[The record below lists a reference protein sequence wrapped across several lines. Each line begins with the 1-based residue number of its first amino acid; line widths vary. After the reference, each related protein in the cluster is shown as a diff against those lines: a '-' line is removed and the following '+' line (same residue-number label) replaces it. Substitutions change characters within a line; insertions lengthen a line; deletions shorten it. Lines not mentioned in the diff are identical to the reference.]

1 MNFLKRCWAE
11 IDLDALD
18 FNLESIKAQCPDKEV
33 VAVVKANAYG
43 HSDVICAKEYYR
55 LGVRRFAVSNFHEAQ
70 RIREIIGDNKCFLLV
85 FGYIPEEHFPDILR
99 LNLTATAGSV
109 EFAERL
115 DRFAAEQGAKIAVNI
130 AADTGMSRVGV
141 RTAEEINRIAA
152 LKNIE
157 ITGMYSHF
165 SVGDMTDDDNV
176 DFTRRQYEKI
186 LRLAKDM
193 NVPLHFHNSG
203 GIAFHADMQAD
214 WMRPGLILYG
224 LSPNTAVENPVPLK
238 QVMTLKSV
246 IDQLKV
252 IPKGTDI
259 GYGRTYTT
267 DNEQIIA
274 LVPAG
279 YADGYSRLL
288 SNKGFAAVNGV
299 LCPIRGRVCMDQMMI
314 DVTAANAKIG
324 DEVKLYSGDFKETSL
339 DHIAD
344 VIGTISNEVI
354 CGVSSR
360 VPRVAVRKGKIAEI
374 VNERQLQKI

>member
-33 VAVVKANAYG
+33 IAVVKANAYG

-55 LGVRRFAVSNFHEAQ
+55 LGIRRFAVSNFHEAE
-70 RIREIIGDNKCFLLV
+70 RIREIIGDNECFLLV

-99 LNLTATAGSV
+99 LNLTVTAGSV
-109 EFAERL
+109 EFAVRL
-115 DRFAAEQGAKIAVNI
+115 DGFAAENNVKIAVNI
-130 AADTGMSRVGV
+130 AVDTGMSRVGV
-141 RTAEEINRIAA
+141 RTAEEISEIAA
-152 LKNIE
+152 LNNLE
-157 ITGMYSHF
+157 VTGMYSHF
-165 SVGDMTDDDNV
+165 SVGDMTDGDNI
-176 DFTRRQYEKI
+176 DFTRKQYEKI
-186 LRLAKDM
+186 SQLAKNM

-224 LSPNTAVENPVPLK
+224 LSPNTGVENPVALK

-252 IPKGTDI
+252 IPKGVDI

-267 DNEQIIA
+267 DSEQVIA

-339 DHIAD
+339 DHIAG

-354 CGVSSR
+354 CNVSAR

-374 VNERQLQKI
+374 VNER

>member
-33 VAVVKANAYG
+33 IAVVKANAYG
-43 HSDVICAKEYYR
+43 HSDVICAREYYR
-55 LGVRRFAVSNFHEAQ
+55 LGIRRFAVSNFHEAE
-70 RIREIIGDNKCFLLV
+70 RIREIIGDNGCFLLV

-99 LNLTATAGSV
+99 LNLTVTAGSV

-115 DRFAAEQGAKIAVNI
+115 DSFAAENSAKIPVNI

-141 RTAEEINRIAA
+141 RTAGETDRIAG
-152 LKNIE
+152 LKNLE
-157 ITGMYSHF
+157 ITGIYSHF
-165 SVGDMTDDDNV
+165 SVGDMTDGDNV
-176 DFTRRQYEKI
+176 DFTRKQYEKI
-186 LRLAKDM
+186 SLLAKKM
-193 NVPLHFHNSG
+193 SVPVHFHNSG
-203 GIAFHADMQAD
+203 GIAFHPEMQAD

-224 LSPNTAVENPVPLK
+224 LSPNTDVENPVPLK

-267 DNEQIIA
+267 DSEQVIA

-314 DVTAANAKIG
+314 DVTKAGARIG
-324 DEVKLYSGDFKETSL
+324 DEVKLYSDDFRETSL
-339 DHIAD
+339 DHIAG

-354 CGVSSR
+354 CNVSSR
-360 VPRVAVRKGKIAEI
+360 VPRVAVRKGKIVKV
-374 VNERQLQKI
+374 VNER